1 MPFHN
6 QLLQPPCRLALEN
19 VEVGCCFEGTFEGQ
33 VMDTILRWVEHALDD
48 AEVATPTKKRA
59 FRCAVEVIQNLS
71 KHGRRG
77 SFSFAIHGDGS
88 MQFSSV
94 NAVDDLQRDDL
105 NVALE
110 EANRLPLEELREQ
123 RLKKLAHGSRTDK
136 GGAGLGLLD
145 LRACSEDR
153 VYTEFIPCSNELQ
166 WFVLTV
172 EVPLTT

>member
-1 MPFHN
+1 MSPHN
-6 QLLQPPCRLALEN
+6 QLLHPPCRLALEN

-33 VMDTILRWVEHALDD
+33 VMDTVLRWVEHALED
-48 AEVATPTKKRA
+48 AGVAKATKKRA

-77 SFSFAIHGDGS
+77 SFSFAIYGDGTMRFAS
-88 MQFSSV
+88 A
-94 NAVDDLQRDDL
+94 NAVDDVQREAL

-110 EANRLPLEELREQ
+110 EANRLPLEELRAQ
-123 RLKKLAHGSRTDK
+123 RLQKLAHGSRTDK

-145 LRACSEDR
+145 LRACSEDG
-153 VYTEFIPCSNELQ
+153 VYTEFIPCRNELQ

-172 EVPLTT
+172 EVPLTS

>member
-1 MPFHN
+1 MSLHN
-6 QLLQPPCRLALEN
+6 PLLNPPCRISLEN
-19 VEVGCCFEGTFEGQ
+19 VQVGCCFEGTFEGQ
-33 VMDTILRWVEHALDD
+33 VMDTVLRWVELALED
-48 AEVATPTKKRA
+48 AEVSKPTKKRA

-77 SFSFAIHGDGS
+77 SFSFAIHGQGIIR
-88 MQFSSV
+88 FSGV
-94 NAVDDLQRDDL
+94 NAVDDSQRQTL
-105 NVALE
+105 RVALE
-110 EANRLPLEELREQ
+110 EVNRLPLEELREQ
-123 RLKKLAHGSRTDK
+123 RLQKLAHGSRTDK

-172 EVPLTT
+172 EVPLTS

>member
-1 MPFHN
+1 MFLHN
-6 QLLQPPCRLALEN
+6 QLLPPPCRLALEN
-19 VEVGCCFEGTFEGQ
+19 VEVGCCFEGSFEGQ
-33 VMDTILRWVEHALDD
+33 VMDTILRWVEHALDE
-48 AEVATPTKKRA
+48 AGVAKPTKKRT

-71 KHGRRG
+71 KHGRQG
-77 SFSFAIHGDGS
+77 SFSFAIHGDGT
-88 MQFSSV
+88 MHFASV
-94 NAVDDLQRDDL
+94 NAVDGSQQQAL

-110 EANRLPLEELREQ
+110 EANQLPLEDLRAQ
-123 RLKKLAHGSRTDK
+123 RLQKLAHGSRTDK

-145 LRACSEDR
+145 LRACSEDG

>member
-1 MPFHN
+1 MSK
-6 QLLQPPCRLALEN
+6 
-19 VEVGCCFEGTFEGQ
+19 
-33 VMDTILRWVEHALDD
+33 
-48 AEVATPTKKRA
+48 PTKKRA

-77 SFSFAIHGDGS
+77 SFSFAIHGQGIIRCS
-88 MQFSSV
+88 GV
-94 NAVDDLQRDDL
+94 NAVDDSQRQTL
-105 NVALE
+105 RVALE
-110 EANRLPLEELREQ
+110 EVNRLPLEELRGQ
-123 RLKKLAHGSRTDK
+123 RLQKLAHGSRTDK

-172 EVPLTT
+172 EVPLTS

>member
-1 MPFHN
+1 
-6 QLLQPPCRLALEN
+6 
-19 VEVGCCFEGTFEGQ
+19 
-33 VMDTILRWVEHALDD
+33 
-48 AEVATPTKKRA
+48 
-59 FRCAVEVIQNLS
+59 
-71 KHGRRG
+71 
-77 SFSFAIHGDGS
+77 

-94 NAVDDLQRDDL
+94 NAVDDLQRQAL
-105 NVALE
+105 NMALE

-123 RLKKLAHGSRTDK
+123 RLQKLAHGSRTDK

-145 LRACSEDR
+145 LRACSADG

>member
-1 MPFHN
+1 MPLHN
-6 QLLQPPCRLALEN
+6 QLLHPPCRLALEN

-33 VMDTILRWVEHALDD
+33 VMDTVLRWVEHALED
-48 AEVATPTKKRA
+48 AGVAKATKKRA

-77 SFSFAIHGDGS
+77 SFSFAIYGDGTMRFAS
-88 MQFSSV
+88 A
-94 NAVDDLQRDDL
+94 NAVDDVQREAL

-110 EANRLPLEELREQ
+110 EANRLPLEELRAQ
-123 RLKKLAHGSRTDK
+123 RLQKLAHGSRTDK

-145 LRACSEDR
+145 LRACSEDG
-153 VYTEFIPCSNELQ
+153 VYTEFIPCRNELQ

-172 EVPLTT
+172 EVPLTS

>member
-1 MPFHN
+1 MSLHN
-6 QLLQPPCRLALEN
+6 PLLNPPCRISLEN
-19 VEVGCCFEGTFEGQ
+19 VQVGCCFEGTFEGE
-33 VMDTILRWVEHALDD
+33 VMDTVLRWVEHALEG
-48 AEVATPTKKRA
+48 AEVSKPTKKRA

-77 SFSFAIHGDGS
+77 SFSFAMHGQGIIR
-88 MQFSSV
+88 FSGV
-94 NAVDDLQRDDL
+94 NAVDDSQRQTL
-105 NVALE
+105 RVALE
-110 EANRLPLEELREQ
+110 EVNRLPLEELREQ
-123 RLKKLAHGSRTDK
+123 RLQKLAHGSRTDK

-172 EVPLTT
+172 EVPLTS